1 MKTIAIC
8 NHKGGVGK
16 TALSMAIAEGL
27 HRKGKRTLLVDL
39 DQQMNATQQ
48 AKIDTTDEVT
58 VYDLLTSFDYTAKDG
73 IKHFD
78 GGDIIP
84 GDVLVSNAESDMA
97 KLDTRLTMLADAMEG
112 IDDDPDTSWLAQ
124 VDSMALQQSIRD
136 LDRAYKNFFRRVR
149 EGGKPGFPKF
159 KSRRHARQSY
169 RTNGGKVLDRNH
181 IALPK
186 LGTVRAKVSRPLQGR
201 FMSVT
206 VSLDAA
212 GRYFATFLC
221 TDVPSK
227 DAPATDREVGI
238 DLGVETLATLSDGRK
253 IGNPRHLKKYER
265 KLAREQR
272 RLSRRKGTRKGEKPS
287 GRYLKQRKRV
297 ARIHAKIA
305 DARTDALHKVTTMLA
320 DENQVLCMED
330 LNAKGMMKNH
340 HLAKAVTDA
349 SFGEF
354 AQLLEYKCAERGRS
368 LVKIGRFYPSSK
380 TCSACGHRLD
390 ALPLSVRSWDCPACG
405 AHHDR
410 DVNAARNI
418 LTEGKRILSNTEGTA
433 GHAGTV
439 AATTA

>member
-1 MKTIAIC
+1 MERGFKYRIYPNESQRDQIARTFGC
-8 NHKGGVGK
+8 CRFVYNRALDVKK
-16 TALSMAIAEGL
+16 TAYSETGKSIAANDL
-27 HRKGKRTLLVDL
+27 IKMIPAWKR
-39 DQQMNATQQ
+39 
-48 AKIDTTDEVT
+48 
-58 VYDLLTSFDYTAKDG
+58 
-73 IKHFD
+73 
-78 GGDIIP
+78 
-84 GDVLVSNAESDMA
+84 
-97 KLDTRLTMLADAMEG
+97 
-112 IDDDPDTSWLAQ
+112 DPETSWLAQ
-124 VDSMALQQSIRD
+124 ADSMALQQSIRD

-186 LGTVRAKVSRPLQGR
+186 LGNVRAKVSRPLQGR

-238 DLGVETLATLSDGRK
+238 DLGVKTLATLSNGTK
-253 IGNPRHLKKYER
+253 IENPRGLERYER

-272 RLSRRKGTRKGEKPS
+272 RLSRRKGARKSEKQS
-287 GRYLKQRKRV
+287 RRYLKQRKRV

-354 AQLLEYKCAERGRS
+354 ARLLEYKCAERGRS
-368 LVKIGRFYPSSK
+368 FVKIDRFYPSSK

-439 AATTA
+439 VATTA

>member
-1 MKTIAIC
+1 MERGFKYRIYPNESQRDQIARTFGC
-8 NHKGGVGK
+8 CRFVYNRALDVKK
-16 TALSMAIAEGL
+16 TAYSETGKSIATNDL
-27 HRKGKRTLLVDL
+27 IKMIPAWKR
-39 DQQMNATQQ
+39 
-48 AKIDTTDEVT
+48 
-58 VYDLLTSFDYTAKDG
+58 
-73 IKHFD
+73 
-78 GGDIIP
+78 
-84 GDVLVSNAESDMA
+84 
-97 KLDTRLTMLADAMEG
+97 
-112 IDDDPDTSWLAQ
+112 DPETSWLAQ

-136 LDRAYKNFFRRVR
+136 LDRAYRNFFRRVR

-159 KSRRHARQSY
+159 KSRRHSRQSY
-169 RTNGGKVLDRNH
+169 RTNGGKILDRNH

-186 LGTVRAKVSRPLQGR
+186 LGNVRAKVSRPLQGR

-227 DAPATDREVGI
+227 DTTATDREVGI
-238 DLGVETLATLSDGRK
+238 DLGVKMLATLSDGTK
-253 IGNPRHLKKYER
+253 IENPRGLERYER

-272 RLSRRKGTRKGEKPS
+272 RLSRRKGARKSEKQS
-287 GRYLKQRKRV
+287 RRYLKQRKRV

-354 AQLLEYKCAERGRS
+354 ARLLEYKCAERGRS
-368 LVKIGRFYPSSK
+368 FVKIGRFYPSSK

-390 ALPLSVRSWDCPACG
+390 TLPLSVRSWDCPACG
-405 AHHDR
+405 THHDR

>member
-1 MKTIAIC
+1 MERGFKYRIYPNESQRDQIARTLGC
-8 NHKGGVGK
+8 CRFVYNRALDVKK
-16 TALSMAIAEGL
+16 TAYSETGKSIATNDL
-27 HRKGKRTLLVDL
+27 IKMIPAWKR
-39 DQQMNATQQ
+39 
-48 AKIDTTDEVT
+48 
-58 VYDLLTSFDYTAKDG
+58 
-73 IKHFD
+73 
-78 GGDIIP
+78 
-84 GDVLVSNAESDMA
+84 
-97 KLDTRLTMLADAMEG
+97 
-112 IDDDPDTSWLAQ
+112 DPETSWLAQ
-124 VDSMALQQSIRD
+124 ADSMALQQSIRD

-201 FMSVT
+201 FISVT

-221 TDVPSK
+221 IDVPSK

-238 DLGVETLATLSDGRK
+238 DLGVETLATLSDGTK
-253 IGNPRHLKKYER
+253 IENPRHLKKYER

-272 RLSRRKGTRKGEKPS
+272 RLSRRKGARKGEKQS
-287 GRYLKQRKRV
+287 RRYLKQRKRV
-297 ARIHAKIA
+297 ARIHANIA

-354 AQLLEYKCAERGRS
+354 ARLLEYKCDERGRS

-390 ALPLSVRSWDCPACG
+390 ALPLSVRSWDCLACG

-418 LTEGKRILSNTEGTA
+418 LTEGKRILSNTQGTA

-439 AATTA
+439 AAITA

>member
-1 MKTIAIC
+1 MERGFKYRIYPNESQRDQIARTFGC
-8 NHKGGVGK
+8 CRFVYNRALDVKK
-16 TALSMAIAEGL
+16 TAYSETGKSIATNNL
-27 HRKGKRTLLVDL
+27 IKMLPAWKR
-39 DQQMNATQQ
+39 NP
-48 AKIDTTDEVT
+48 E
-58 VYDLLTSFDYTAKDG
+58 
-73 IKHFD
+73 
-78 GGDIIP
+78 
-84 GDVLVSNAESDMA
+84 
-97 KLDTRLTMLADAMEG
+97 
-112 IDDDPDTSWLAQ
+112 TSWLAQ

-136 LDRAYKNFFRRVR
+136 LDRAYRNFFRRVR

-169 RTNGGKVLDRNH
+169 RTNGGKILDRNH

-186 LGTVRAKVSRPLQGR
+186 LGNVRAKVSRPLQGR

-238 DLGVETLATLSDGRK
+238 DLGVETLATLSDGTK
-253 IGNPRHLKKYER
+253 IENPRGLERYER

-272 RLSRRKGTRKGEKPS
+272 RLSHRKGARKSEKQS
-287 GRYLKQRKRV
+287 RRYLKQRKRV

-320 DENQVLCMED
+320 DENQVLCMEN
-330 LNAKGMMKNH
+330 LNAKGMVRNH
-340 HLAKAVTDA
+340 HLAKAVSDA

-354 AQLLEYKCAERGRS
+354 ARLLEYKCAERGRS

-380 TCSACGHRLD
+380 TCSVCGHRLD

-410 DVNAARNI
+410 DVNAAANI
-418 LTEGKRILSNTEGTA
+418 LTEGKRVLSNTEGTA

-439 AATTA
+439 AATVA

>member
-1 MKTIAIC
+1 MERGFKYRIYPNACQREQIARTLGCCRFVYNRALDVKKSAYAKT
-8 NHKGGVGK
+8 GK
-16 TALSMAIAEGL
+16 TVSWAELSRMLPAW
-27 HRKGKRTLLVDL
+27 KRDS
-39 DQQMNATQQ
+39 
-48 AKIDTTDEVT
+48 E
-58 VYDLLTSFDYTAKDG
+58 
-73 IKHFD
+73 
-78 GGDIIP
+78 
-84 GDVLVSNAESDMA
+84 
-97 KLDTRLTMLADAMEG
+97 
-112 IDDDPDTSWLAQ
+112 TSWLAQ
-124 VDSMALQQSIRD
+124 ADSMALQQSVRD

-159 KSRRHARQSY
+159 KSRRHSRQSY
-169 RTNGGKVLDRNH
+169 RKVVDRNH

-221 TDVPSK
+221 TDVPTK
-227 DAPATDREVGI
+227 DTPATDRKVGI

-272 RLSRRKGTRKGEKPS
+272 RLSRRKGTRRDEKPS
-287 GRYLKQRKRV
+287 DRYLKQRKRV

-330 LNAKGMMKNH
+330 LNAKGMVRNH
-340 HLAKAVTDA
+340 HLAKAVSDA

-354 AQLLEYKCAERGRS
+354 ARMLEYKCAERGRT
-368 LVKIGRFYPSSK
+368 LVKVGRFYPSSK

-390 ALPLSVRSWDCPACG
+390 ALPLSVPACG

-418 LTEGKRILSNTEGTA
+418 LAEGKRVLSNTEGTA

-439 AATTA
+439 VAVPA

>member
-1 MKTIAIC
+1 MERGFKYRIYPNESQRDQIARTLGC
-8 NHKGGVGK
+8 CRFVYNRALDVKK
-16 TALSMAIAEGL
+16 TAYSETGKSIATNDL
-27 HRKGKRTLLVDL
+27 IKMIPAWKR
-39 DQQMNATQQ
+39 
-48 AKIDTTDEVT
+48 
-58 VYDLLTSFDYTAKDG
+58 
-73 IKHFD
+73 
-78 GGDIIP
+78 
-84 GDVLVSNAESDMA
+84 
-97 KLDTRLTMLADAMEG
+97 
-112 IDDDPDTSWLAQ
+112 DPETSWLAQ

-149 EGGKPGFPKF
+149 EGEKPGFPKF

-201 FMSVT
+201 FISVT

-221 TDVPSK
+221 IDVPSK

-238 DLGVETLATLSDGRK
+238 DLGVETLATLSDGTK
-253 IGNPRHLKKYER
+253 IENPRHLKKYER

-272 RLSRRKGTRKGEKPS
+272 RLSRRKGARKGEKQS
-287 GRYLKQRKRV
+287 RRYLKQRKRV
-297 ARIHAKIA
+297 ARIHANIA

-354 AQLLEYKCAERGRS
+354 ARLLEYKCDERGRS

-418 LTEGKRILSNTEGTA
+418 LTEGKRILSNTQGTA

-439 AATTA
+439 AAITA

>member
-1 MKTIAIC
+1 MERGFKYRIYPNESQRDQIARTFGC
-8 NHKGGVGK
+8 CRFVYNRALDVKK
-16 TALSMAIAEGL
+16 TAYSETGKSIATNDL
-27 HRKGKRTLLVDL
+27 IKMIPAWKR
-39 DQQMNATQQ
+39 
-48 AKIDTTDEVT
+48 
-58 VYDLLTSFDYTAKDG
+58 
-73 IKHFD
+73 
-78 GGDIIP
+78 
-84 GDVLVSNAESDMA
+84 
-97 KLDTRLTMLADAMEG
+97 
-112 IDDDPDTSWLAQ
+112 DPETSWLAQ

-149 EGGKPGFPKF
+149 EGGNPGFPSS
-159 KSRRHARQSY
+159 SRAGTPGSRTAPTAARSSTATIS
-169 RTNGGKVLDRNH
+169 RSL
-181 IALPK
+181 K
-186 LGTVRAKVSRPLQGR
+186 LGNVRAKVSRPLQGR

-221 TDVPSK
+221 TDVPAKEAS
-227 DAPATDREVGI
+227 ATDREVGI
-238 DLGVETLATLSDGRK
+238 DLGVETLATLSDGTK

-265 KLAREQR
+265 KLARERR
-272 RLSRRKGTRKGEKPS
+272 RLSRRKGARRDEKPS
-287 GRYLKQRKRV
+287 DRYLKQRKRV

-330 LNAKGMMKNH
+330 LNAKGMVRNH
-340 HLAKAVTDA
+340 HLAKAVSDA

-354 AQLLEYKCAERGRS
+354 ARQLEYKCAERGRT
-368 LVKIGRFYPSSK
+368 LVRVDRFYPSSK

-390 ALPLSVRSWDCPACG
+390 ALPLSVRSWDCLACG

>member
-1 MKTIAIC
+1 MERGFKYRIYPNESQRDQIARTFGC
-8 NHKGGVGK
+8 CRFVYNRALDVKK
-16 TALSMAIAEGL
+16 TAYSETGKSIATNDL
-27 HRKGKRTLLVDL
+27 IKMIPAWKR
-39 DQQMNATQQ
+39 
-48 AKIDTTDEVT
+48 
-58 VYDLLTSFDYTAKDG
+58 
-73 IKHFD
+73 
-78 GGDIIP
+78 
-84 GDVLVSNAESDMA
+84 
-97 KLDTRLTMLADAMEG
+97 
-112 IDDDPDTSWLAQ
+112 DPETSWLAQ
-124 VDSMALQQSIRD
+124 ADSMALQQSIRD

-186 LGTVRAKVSRPLQGR
+186 LGNVRAKVSRPLQGR

-212 GRYFATFLC
+212 DRYFATFLC

-238 DLGVETLATLSDGRK
+238 DLGVEALATLSDGTK
-253 IGNPRHLKKYER
+253 IENPRHLKKYER

-272 RLSRRKGTRKGEKPS
+272 RLSRRKGARRDEKPS
-287 GRYLKQRKRV
+287 DRYLKQRKRV

-330 LNAKGMMKNH
+330 LNAKGMVRNH
-340 HLAKAVTDA
+340 HLAKAVSDV
-349 SFGEF
+349 SFGEL
-354 AQLLEYKCAERGRS
+354 ARLLEYKCAERGRT
-368 LVKIGRFYPSSK
+368 LVKVGRFYPSSK

-410 DVNAARNI
+410 DINAARNI
-418 LTEGKRILSNTEGTA
+418 LAEGKRILSNMEGTA
-433 GHAGTV
+433 GHAGTGAAV
-439 AATTA
+439 AA

>member
-1 MKTIAIC
+1 MERGFKYRIYPNESQRNQIARTLGC
-8 NHKGGVGK
+8 CRFVYNRALDVKK
-16 TALSMAIAEGL
+16 TAYSETGKSIATNDL
-27 HRKGKRTLLVDL
+27 IKMIPAWKR
-39 DQQMNATQQ
+39 
-48 AKIDTTDEVT
+48 
-58 VYDLLTSFDYTAKDG
+58 
-73 IKHFD
+73 
-78 GGDIIP
+78 
-84 GDVLVSNAESDMA
+84 
-97 KLDTRLTMLADAMEG
+97 
-112 IDDDPDTSWLAQ
+112 DPDTSWLAQ

-149 EGGKPGFPKF
+149 EGGKPRGLE
-159 KSRRHARQSY
+159 R
-169 RTNGGKVLDRNH
+169 
-181 IALPK
+181 
-186 LGTVRAKVSRPLQGR
+186 
-201 FMSVT
+201 
-206 VSLDAA
+206 
-212 GRYFATFLC
+212 
-221 TDVPSK
+221 
-227 DAPATDREVGI
+227 
-238 DLGVETLATLSDGRK
+238 
-253 IGNPRHLKKYER
+253 YER

-272 RLSRRKGTRKGEKPS
+272 RLSRRKGARKSEKQS
-287 GRYLKQRKRV
+287 RRYLKQRKRV

-354 AQLLEYKCAERGRS
+354 ARLLEYKCAERGRS

>member
-1 MKTIAIC
+1 MERGFKYRIYPNESQRDQIARTFGC
-8 NHKGGVGK
+8 CRFVYNRALDVKK
-16 TALSMAIAEGL
+16 TAYSETGKSIATNDL
-27 HRKGKRTLLVDL
+27 IKMLPAWKR
-39 DQQMNATQQ
+39 NP
-48 AKIDTTDEVT
+48 E
-58 VYDLLTSFDYTAKDG
+58 
-73 IKHFD
+73 
-78 GGDIIP
+78 
-84 GDVLVSNAESDMA
+84 
-97 KLDTRLTMLADAMEG
+97 
-112 IDDDPDTSWLAQ
+112 TSWLAQ

-136 LDRAYKNFFRRVR
+136 LDRAYRNFFRRVR

-169 RTNGGKVLDRNH
+169 RTNGGKILDRNH

-186 LGTVRAKVSRPLQGR
+186 LGNVRAKVSRPLQGR

-227 DAPATDREVGI
+227 DAPATDREVRI
-238 DLGVETLATLSDGRK
+238 DLGVKTLATLSDGTK
-253 IGNPRHLKKYER
+253 IENPRGLERYER

-272 RLSRRKGTRKGEKPS
+272 RLSRRKGARKSEKQS
-287 GRYLKQRKRV
+287 RRYLKQRKRV

-354 AQLLEYKCAERGRS
+354 ARLLEYKCAERGRS

-380 TCSACGHRLD
+380 TCSVCGHRLD

>member
-1 MKTIAIC
+1 MYNRALDVKKSAYSET
-8 NHKGGVGK
+8 GK
-16 TALSMAIAEGL
+16 SVATNDLIKMIPAW
-27 HRKGKRTLLVDL
+27 KRDS
-39 DQQMNATQQ
+39 
-48 AKIDTTDEVT
+48 E
-58 VYDLLTSFDYTAKDG
+58 
-73 IKHFD
+73 
-78 GGDIIP
+78 
-84 GDVLVSNAESDMA
+84 
-97 KLDTRLTMLADAMEG
+97 
-112 IDDDPDTSWLAQ
+112 TSWLAQ

-159 KSRRHARQSY
+159 KSRRHTRQSY

-238 DLGVETLATLSDGRK
+238 DLGVKTLATLSDGTK
-253 IGNPRHLKKYER
+253 IENPRGLERYER

-272 RLSRRKGTRKGEKPS
+272 RLSRRKGARKSEKQS
-287 GRYLKQRKRV
+287 RRYLKQRKRV

-354 AQLLEYKCAERGRS
+354 ARLLEYKCAERGRS
-368 LVKIGRFYPSSK
+368 FVKIGRFYPSSK

>member
-1 MKTIAIC
+1 MERGFKYRIYPNASQRDQIARTLGC
-8 NHKGGVGK
+8 CRFVYNRALDVKK
-16 TALSMAIAEGL
+16 TAYSETGKSIAANDL
-27 HRKGKRTLLVDL
+27 IKMIPTWKR
-39 DQQMNATQQ
+39 
-48 AKIDTTDEVT
+48 
-58 VYDLLTSFDYTAKDG
+58 
-73 IKHFD
+73 
-78 GGDIIP
+78 
-84 GDVLVSNAESDMA
+84 
-97 KLDTRLTMLADAMEG
+97 
-112 IDDDPDTSWLAQ
+112 DPETSWLAQ
-124 VDSMALQQSIRD
+124 ADSMALQQSIRD

-169 RTNGGKVLDRNH
+169 RTNGGKVVDRNH

-186 LGTVRAKVSRPLQGR
+186 LGNVRAKVSRPLQGR

-206 VSLDAA
+206 VSLDAV

-227 DAPATDREVGI
+227 DAIAADREVGI
-238 DLGVETLATLSDGRK
+238 DLGVETLATLSDGTK
-253 IGNPRHLKKYER
+253 IGNPRHLKKYEHR
-265 KLAREQR
+265 LAREQR
-272 RLSRRKGTRKGEKPS
+272 RLSRRKGARRGEKQS
-287 GRYLKQRKRV
+287 MRYLKQRKRV
-297 ARIHAKIA
+297 ARVHAKIA

-354 AQLLEYKCAERGRS
+354 ARLLEYKCAERGRT
-368 LVKIGRFYPSSK
+368 LVKVGRFYPSSK

-390 ALPLSVRSWDCPACG
+390 VLPLSVRSWDCPVCG

-410 DVNAARNI
+410 DVNAAANI
-418 LTEGKRILSNTEGTA
+418 LTEGERVLSNTEGTA

-439 AATTA
+439 AAITA